1 MKFRL
6 ILLSVLMVVS
16 LFCGFAIFAAAGGA
30 LFPSIHKLSA
40 PLICQGTVEIE
51 TIRASYR
58 PGETSWTHYIY
69 CVNGS
74 ARQEITIQA
83 VLLTGLLASAA
94 TLALLLIFFGRS
106 IFTATPSNSN
116 VPAAD
121 LKPGNTA
128 KGSALD
134 RLTELKQLRDGNLIS
149 QAEYERKKDEIMKG
163 L

>member
-1 MKFRL
+1 MKLRWVVL
-6 ILLSVLMVVS
+6 AILVVVS
-16 LFCGFAIFAAAGGA
+16 LFFGFAIFAAAGGA
-30 LFPSIHKLSA
+30 LLPSIHKLSA

-69 CVNGS
+69 CVNGGE
-74 ARQEITIQA
+74 RKEITAQA
-83 VLLTGLLASAA
+83 VLMTGLLASAV
-94 TLALLLIFFGRS
+94 TLVVLLIFFGKS
-106 IFTATPSNSN
+106 VFAATPANFG
-116 VPAAD
+116 VLATD
-121 LKPGNTA
+121 LKPENQA
-128 KGSALD
+128 KGSALE